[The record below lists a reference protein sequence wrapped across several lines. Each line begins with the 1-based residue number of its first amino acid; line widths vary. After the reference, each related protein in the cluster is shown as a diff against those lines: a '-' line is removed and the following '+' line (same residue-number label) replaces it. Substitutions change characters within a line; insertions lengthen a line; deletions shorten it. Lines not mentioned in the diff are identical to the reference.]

1 MTQGPGPLVSEPNA
15 PRLPDNM
22 ADRTVVQPRSLIET
36 TPQRAV
42 GRWQLGWRAVGIV
55 TLLAIIGV
63 GDYFRRF
70 EGSGWHLAYV
80 WSASLFIAFAVV
92 SLTRRLLVATV
103 FVTLL
108 VTIIVHAAAAKHQAM
123 NMSVHA
129 YDLVFYLSSS
139 STLSFLWASYRAQL
153 LLLIAALILFVV
165 ALGVAY
171 AMDATR
177 IRRRVAIPLMLA
189 FAIITS
195 GAAAMKGER
204 RNTQQYWDDL
214 VVSTFYSSMPETIE
228 TLWRGQLID
237 AAAAAPGPLFTVP
250 ATCPTARKPPH
261 IILIHQESV
270 VPPEYFPQLGYDK
283 RIDQMFRS
291 GDGTLRKM
299 RVETYGGASWLT
311 EFSILAG
318 VSTYS
323 FGGMRPF
330 VQSLMTGRVHDTL
343 PQALA
348 RCGYRNTV
356 IYPLEQNFVS
366 NGKFYNAAGMPEIFD
381 KTAQGAKTPNERDYF
396 YYGTALNLLASHLQT
411 SDKPLFTYLI
421 TMSAH
426 GPYLTPYQ
434 PEVKVPGGAPGTLPE
449 MDEYLRRLSMAR
461 IDLQEFKRQ
470 LSARFPGEPILLVQY
485 GDHQPIATR
494 HYLGYGNVDSA
505 EDVRITRESPGFLT
519 YYSVEGINYPMP
531 RLPGVDVLD
540 VPYLGTVLLQAAGL
554 PLSDSYKERRRLLD
568 ACDGRYDA
576 CKEPGAM
583 LKFHRRLIDSG
594 LVDAK

>member
-1 MTQGPGPLVSEPNA
+1 MVDQ
-15 PRLPDNM
+15 
-22 ADRTVVQPRSLIET
+22 TVVSPRSLIEAQ
-36 TPQRAV
+36 PQLAA
-42 GRWQLGWRAVGIV
+42 GRWQLGWRAVGIL
-55 TLLAIIGV
+55 TLLAVIGV
-63 GDYFRRF
+63 GDYFRRY

-92 SLTRRLLVATV
+92 SLTRRLLVAIV
-103 FVTLL
+103 FVTML
-108 VTIIVHAAAAKHQAM
+108 VTIVVHSAAAKHQAM

-153 LLLIAALILFVV
+153 VLLIAALALFVV
-165 ALGVAY
+165 ALAVAY
-171 AMDATR
+171 ALDATR

-189 FAIITS
+189 LAVVT
-195 GAAAMKGER
+195 GWTATMKGER
-204 RNTQQYWDDL
+204 RNTQQYWEDL

-237 AAAAAPGPLFTVP
+237 AADAAPGPLFSVP
-250 ATCPTARKPPH
+250 ATCSAVRKPPH

-270 VPPEYFPQLGYDK
+270 VPPEYFPQLGYDR

-330 VQSLMTGRVHDTL
+330 VQSLMAGRVHDTL

-356 IYPLEQNFVS
+356 VYPLGQNFVS
-366 NGKFYNAAGMPEIFD
+366 NGKFYNAAGIPEIFD
-381 KTAQGAKTPNERDYF
+381 KKAQGAKTASERDHFYF
-396 YYGTALNLLASHLQT
+396 GTALNLLSSHIQQ
-411 SDKPLFTYLI
+411 SDKPLFTYLL

-426 GPYLTPYQ
+426 GPYLQPYQ
-434 PEVKVPGGAPGTLPE
+434 PEVDVPGGAPGTLPE
-449 MDEYLRRLSMAR
+449 MNEYLRRLSMAR
-461 IDLQEFKRQ
+461 IDLEEFKRQ
-470 LSARFPGEPILLVQY
+470 LATRFPGEPILLVQY

-494 HYLGYGNVDSA
+494 HYLGYGNVNFA
-505 EDVRITRESPGFLT
+505 EDVAITRESPGFLT

-531 RLPGVDVLD
+531 RLPDVEVLD

-554 PLSDSYKERRRLLD
+554 PLSDSYLERRRLMNL
-568 ACDGRYDA
+568 CQGRYDG

-594 LVDAK
+594 LVDAH